1 MRFTFLI
8 RQFFVSNFE
17 SLCFNRFSLLSV
29 LLALKLGFQE
39 DSFARQLIFY
49 CVESE
54 LRSLPLDS
62 ECHLLLFRGV
72 HMLLSILW

>member
-17 SLCFNRFSLLSV
+17 SLCLNRFSLLSV
-29 LLALKLGFQE
+29 LLALKPGFQE
-39 DSFARQLIFY
+39 DSFARQLISCY
-49 CVESE
+49 VESE
-54 LRSLPLDS
+54 LRSLPLDP